1 MQCSFD
7 FTGPRWLQNMKWK
20 QVADYLEQGGD
31 TIILPCGQ
39 TEQHGPHLPMGTDT
53 YAAMAMADS
62 LAERVDALIAPP
74 IWVGWAP
81 RMQAF
86 PGSMTLRAST
96 LEKLLIDCLEVLAYQ
111 GFKRIYVLNG
121 HRREN
126 LPPIEIACAKVRYKT
141 NAWIA
146 ILDPSSVGMQAQ
158 GALRNGNAN
167 LLSHA
172 AGIET
177 ANMLY
182 VVPELVHEDLF
193 EDTPEEKQ
201 LNVDQY
207 VMKDKA
213 LLYDTPAEFRQL
225 RGEKGVRGT
234 VTWGTAERG
243 KSYHE
248 AVVTGMEAFIREH
261 SNRPAELNTN
271 ACIV

>member
-1 MQCSFD
+1 MLCKFD
-7 FTGPRWLQNMKWK
+7 FAGSRWLQNMKWK
-20 QVADYLEQGGD
+20 QVAEYLEAGGD

-39 TEQHGPHLPMGTDT
+39 TEQHGPHLPMGTDS
-53 YAAMAMADS
+53 YAAIAMADS
-62 LAERVDALIAPP
+62 LAEKTDALIAPP

-96 LEKLLIDCLEVLAYQ
+96 LEKLVIECLEVLVLQ

-126 LPPIEIACAKVRYKT
+126 LPPLEIACAKIRYKT

-146 ILDPSSVGMQAQ
+146 VLDPSFFGMQTQ
-158 GALRNGNAN
+158 FEMRDGNAN

-172 AGIET
+172 AGFEA

-182 VVPELVHEDLF
+182 VVPELVHEELF
-193 EDTPEEKQ
+193 EDTPDEGQ

-213 LLYDTPAEFRQL
+213 LLYDTPEEFRRL

-234 VTWGTAERG
+234 VSWGTAEKGRQ
-243 KSYHE
+243 YHE
-248 AVVTGMEAFIREH
+248 AVVEGMAAFIQKHKDRAVEIG
-261 SNRPAELNTN
+261 SNAD
-271 ACIV
+271 IV